1 MPAKTEEQLAKLA
14 LARQKALEIR
24 KANAEINRKEKE
36 LKKLEK
42 QQRAKRVNEA
52 YDILKNGEKPKEPE
66 ILQEEEYDDET
77 AAEVQDEAPAEEV
90 EKPKPKPK
98 PKSKPKKKKT
108 VVVQQDE
115 DSSSEEE
122 EIVYIQRPKQKKTKK
137 IYAYK
142 DEEPEPQPKFNAMDG
157 NRQALFNKMFSI

>member
-77 AAEVQDEAPAEEV
+77 AAEVQDEPPAE

-142 DEEPEPQPKFNAMDG
+142 DEEPEPQPKFSAMDG